1 MGWGDAE
8 IELAKKIATRAQ
20 EMKNAGQLSDAAF
33 SQAITDAR
41 LIESRGLQRQA
52 QSKSERFKKGVTDV
66 GTVVVGTLAGL
77 LTGGPAGAAAGF
89 VGAGGALSSG
99 GVAPAGV
106 APNTLEAATIAPNTP
121 EGATPPIVPPGSVTA
136 PVGVD
141 KAPHPLAV
149 LFALVLFGA
158 FVLKKILR

>member
-20 EMKNAGQLSDAAF
+20 AMKSAGQISDAAF

-52 QSKSERFKKGVTDV
+52 QSKSERFKEGVTEVGKVAV
-66 GTVVVGTLAGL
+66 GTVAGL
-77 LTGGPAGAAAGF
+77 LTGGPAGAVAGF
-89 VGAGGALSSG
+89 VGAAATGPGGSLSSG
-99 GVAPAGV
+99 GVAPAG
-106 APNTLEAATIAPNTP
+106 IAPAGIAPETP

-136 PVGVD
+136 PAGVD
-141 KAPHPLAV
+141 KAPHPLLV

-158 FVLKKILR
+158 FVLRKVLR